1 MKSKARI
8 IGVLT
13 ILAVVVSGLRPASA
27 LVVTDPATTV
37 KNIITAALKS
47 QMVETLTEEARRV
60 RRMARRLSAF
70 ADLARYLVP
79 DPPRWR
85 SYRYQDVSLY
95 ATAYEDALN
104 LGDPDGAAYT
114 DITRARSAA
123 DTELALL
130 RSESTAAADALVAQL
145 ATLDLA
151 DSTMM
156 LGTDENGRLRSEGK
170 REMRAIDALER
181 DVTDPSSTQG
191 TAAVLDKMSAAV
203 LIEARQKQSR
213 LELLTAVLEQLAVD
227 NKRARDSDVAAMNM
241 RLGRMRSVAECVA
254 SCPGFLAGSANDL
267 RSWRQP

>member
-1 MKSKARI
+1 MKSQART
-8 IGVLT
+8 IGVLAVV
-13 ILAVVVSGLRPASA
+13 AVVVSGLRPASA
-27 LVVTDPATTV
+27 LVVTDPATTA

-47 QMVETLTEEARRV
+47 QMVETLTEQAGRF

-70 ADLARYLVP
+70 ADLGRYLVP
-79 DPPRWR
+79 DAPRWR
-85 SYRYQDVSLY
+85 SYRYQDVTPY

-114 DITRARSAA
+114 DISRIRSAA
-123 DTELALL
+123 DTELATL
-130 RSESTAAADALVAQL
+130 RGKSPAAADALAAQL

-151 DSTMM
+151 DSIMM

-170 REMRAIDALER
+170 REMDAIDALER
-181 DVTDPSSTQG
+181 DVTDPSLSQG

-203 LIEARQKQSR
+203 LIETQQKQSHV
-213 LELLTAVLEQLAVD
+213 EFLTAILEQLAVD

-241 RLGRMRSVAECVA
+241 RLGRLRSVAECGG
-254 SCPGFLAGSANDL
+254 SCLGFLAGSANDL